1 MKKFLIHIRKPT
13 KKGLF
18 VIITLIL
25 VLIIA
30 SVGISLNSN
39 SSKENPE
46 AIITV
51 ANEIF
56 RAYEPVQFL
65 GEESKG
71 DIIEYHWDFEDGNSS
86 EEQNPVNT
94 FFVSKWYNVTL
105 VVIDKKQMESTS
117 IVTIGI
123 QLPDEDH
130 SESRGPERGYLLPR
144 WHHAIFLTELSHP
157 NIGNP
162 RIEAHLSA
170 TNPIGS
176 IQITAVI
183 EWYVVATG
191 EMYEHEF
198 YRDEYT
204 ATGTDIDL
212 EIIIEP
218 DQFPE
223 EIVGDMWGMVRFRYN
238 LDSGGDGGASLTS
251 NIVFPVDELSPPWHI
266 E

>member
-1 MKKFLIHIRKPT
+1 MRKFSIHVRKPT
-13 KKGLF
+13 KKGLV

-30 SVGISLNSN
+30 SVGISFNSN
-39 SSKENPE
+39 PSKENPE

-56 RAYEPVQFL
+56 RAFEPVQFL

-71 DIIEYHWDFEDGNSS
+71 DIVEYHWDFDDGNFS

-94 FFVSKWYNVTL
+94 FNIPKWYNVTL
-105 VVIDKKQMESTS
+105 VVTDKNQMESTS

-123 QLPDEDH
+123 QLPDH
-130 SESRGPERGYLLPR
+130 ESSDTRGPARGYLLPG
-144 WHHAIFLTELSHP
+144 WYSSIFLTELTHP

-162 RIEAHLSA
+162 RIEAHLSV

-176 IQITAVI
+176 IQIIAVI
-183 EWYVVATG
+183 EWYVWATG
-191 EMYEHEF
+191 ELYEQEF

-212 EIIIEP
+212 DIIIEP
-218 DQFPE
+218 DQLPE
-223 EIVGDMWGMVRFRYN
+223 DIEGNMTGYARFGYYLN
-238 LDSGGDGGASLTS
+238 SGGDGGASLTT
-251 NIVFPVDELSPPWHI
+251 NAVFPVGELSPPWLI